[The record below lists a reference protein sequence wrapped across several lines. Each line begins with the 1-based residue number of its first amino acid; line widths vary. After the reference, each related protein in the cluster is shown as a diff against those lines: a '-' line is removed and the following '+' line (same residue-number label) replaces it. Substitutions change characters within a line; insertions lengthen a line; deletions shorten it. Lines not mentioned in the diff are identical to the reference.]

1 MSESNPKNWDLSFS
15 STGPVIKCIPKAS
28 RVQAC
33 KNFSEILNDIITKN
47 DVKSW
52 LCLLQYPRYCFGG
65 TVRGGTKTKNQATI
79 INKRIDVYLKETPK
93 LEKHLPRKTAPSLK
107 DQVSTRLNLA
117 DVSGTV
123 RVISSSDTVLPPS
136 REVRNKL
143 EEKHPPL
150 RFKITWCPSCDTE
163 CVTSTKEEVKRAI
176 KSFKPG
182 SSGGPDGLLP
192 QQLQDLTSDDIGEPA
207 VKLWET
213 LCNFFNKI
221 IFPDNDPSQMCS
233 ILHCANLIALSKPC
247 GGVRQ
252 IAVGL
257 TLRRLVGKIV
267 MKKLYGKCKNL
278 FLPNQLGVGT
288 PKGIDSVVDTVRAY
302 IQNEKNTRIKF
313 F

>member
-1 MSESNPKNWDLSFS
+1 MKGLPTNVELRETLKRLNLPYSDTKNALLEWLGWAELTQSLNIFEEKTILSESNPKNWDLSFS

-143 EEKHPPL
+143 EEK
-150 RFKITWCPSCDTE
+150 RFRSAFWGI
-163 CVTSTKEEVKRAI
+163 
-176 KSFKPG
+176 FK
-182 SSGGPDGLLP
+182 
-192 QQLQDLTSDDIGEPA
+192 
-207 VKLWET
+207 
-213 LCNFFNKI
+213 
-221 IFPDNDPSQMCS
+221 
-233 ILHCANLIALSKPC
+233 
-247 GGVRQ
+247 
-252 IAVGL
+252 
-257 TLRRLVGKIV
+257 
-267 MKKLYGKCKNL
+267 
-278 FLPNQLGVGT
+278 
-288 PKGIDSVVDTVRAY
+288 
-302 IQNEKNTRIKF
+302 
-313 F
+313 